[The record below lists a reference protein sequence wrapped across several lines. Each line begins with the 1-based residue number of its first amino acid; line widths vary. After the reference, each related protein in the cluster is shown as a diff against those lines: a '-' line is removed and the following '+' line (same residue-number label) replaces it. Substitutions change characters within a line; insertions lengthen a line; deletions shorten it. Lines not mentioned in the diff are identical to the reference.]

1 MKRTALFVMLCLT
14 LLLFSACQQEP
25 EQPVFSQPPDMAV
38 TVTEGSVTQP
48 WSKGNWNYTD
58 THGTPA
64 NMNMG
69 GILAYKW
76 WEQEPNL
83 TTEDSVAQFTFALPP
98 DEVAVSRYS
107 VTDGSETVCELTE
120 NGSLTLTDGRWTY
133 VFMVR
138 WNDEGRD
145 HHGWARYSVCVEK
158 R

>member
-25 EQPVFSQPPDMAV
+25 EQPVFSQPPDMTV
-38 TVTEGSVTQP
+38 TVTEGSATQS

-58 THGTPA
+58 THGTPT
-64 NMNMG
+64 NMNKDG
-69 GILAYKW
+69 LLAYQW
-76 WEQEPNL
+76 WAQEADL
-83 TTEDSVAQFTFALPP
+83 TTADREAQFTFALPP

-107 VTDGSETVCELTE
+107 VTDGSETFCELTE

-133 VFMVR
+133 VFMVQ
-138 WNDEGRD
+138 WNDESREQY
-145 HHGWARYSVCVEK
+145 GWARYSVCIEK

>member
-25 EQPVFSQPPDMAV
+25 EQPVFSQPPDMTV

-58 THGTPA
+58 IHGVPT
-64 NMNMG
+64 NMDMG

-98 DEVAVSRYS
+98 DEVTVSRYS
-107 VTDGSETVCELTE
+107 PTDGSETFCELTE
-120 NGSLTLTDGRWTY
+120 NGSLPLTDGRWTY
-133 VFMVR
+133 VFMVK
-138 WNDEGRD
+138 WNDESQD
-145 HHGWARYSVCVEK
+145 HHGWARYSACIEK